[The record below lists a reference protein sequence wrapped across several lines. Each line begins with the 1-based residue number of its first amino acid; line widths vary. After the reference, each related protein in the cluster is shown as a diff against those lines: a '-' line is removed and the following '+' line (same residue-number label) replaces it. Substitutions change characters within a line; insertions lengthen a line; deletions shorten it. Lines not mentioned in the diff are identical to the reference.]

1 MNENNPRPYYFFN
14 IIKGEVIPPGN
25 EPPGRKASIYMVIR
39 RENLLFKDL
48 TIKTKKKLKINDILN
63 IQKAYVPFSND
74 FLNLIYR
81 SKKKKI
87 SRFFYWVG
95 HRLTIEKEDLAYDE
109 VPESFIFKGDPQQ
122 IKNYNLFLFKRST
135 GYEIIY
141 FNGEIFYSTFE
152 KKEQKIL
159 EKIYLTSR
167 KFPGEGKIKIFSEI
181 DLTGIDEN
189 YSFDL
194 INDDDK
200 DKYIFLPAYFQF
212 DKVFS
217 NISRDKY
224 QENLKSMATLAERFS
239 IFFLIATLLVFILL
253 MLFNFYLKRD
263 NEFYKEKFSDINKVL
278 NAVNLIEYKLINL
291 KEKISSYPDY
301 LMIFK
306 IVNDTI
312 DKNSYLTRFSINKN
326 KVILRGFSNNSLLL
340 LNKLRKS
347 RHIKK
352 IEFKNPVT
360 KDVYSK
366 KERFVIEME
375 F

>member
-1 MNENNPRPYYFFN
+1 MKENNPRPYYFFN
-14 IIKGEVIPPGN
+14 VINGEVSPPGN

-63 IQKAYVPFSND
+63 IQKAYVPFNNN
-74 FLNLIYR
+74 FLNLVYR
-81 SKKKKI
+81 TKRKKV

-95 HRLTIEKEDLAYDE
+95 HQLTIEKENLVYDE

-122 IKNYNLFLFKRST
+122 IKNYNLFLFRRRD

-141 FNGEIFYSTFE
+141 FDGEIFYSTFE
-152 KKEQKIL
+152 QMEQKIL
-159 EKIYLTSR
+159 EKIYLVSR
-167 KFPGEGKIKIFSEI
+167 KFPGEGKTRILSEI

-194 INDDDK
+194 ISDDNK

-224 QENLKSMATLAERFS
+224 RENLKSIVTLAERFS
-239 IFFLIATLLVFILL
+239 IFFLVTALLVFILL
-253 MLFNFYLKRD
+253 MLFNLYLKKD
-263 NEFYKEKFSDINKVL
+263 NESYKEKFSNINKEL
-278 NAVNLIEYKLINL
+278 NAINLIEYKLINL
-291 KEKISSYPDY
+291 KEKLSSYPDY
-301 LMIFK
+301 LMVFK

-312 DKNSYLTRFSINKN
+312 DENSYLTGFSINKN

-340 LNKLRKS
+340 LNKFRKN
-347 RHIKK
+347 RHFKK

-360 KDVYSK
+360 KDIYSNM
-366 KERFVIEME
+366 ERFVIEME
-375 F
+375 L